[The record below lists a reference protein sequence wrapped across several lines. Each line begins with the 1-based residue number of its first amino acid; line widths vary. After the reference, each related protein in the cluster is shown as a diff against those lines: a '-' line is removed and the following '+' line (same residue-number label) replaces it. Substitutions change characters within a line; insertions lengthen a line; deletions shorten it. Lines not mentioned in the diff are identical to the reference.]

1 MVKVELKDG
10 SKLEVELGMSIL
22 DIAKKISE
30 GLARNAM
37 AGKVDGEVKDLR
49 YPIEKDCKLE
59 ILTFDDEDGKK
70 AYWHTTAHIMAQAVK
85 RLYGESVK
93 LTIGPS
99 IENGFY
105 YDFDVEKPISE
116 NDFEKIEEEMK
127 KIIKEDLPLER
138 YTLSRTEAIEFMK
151 ELDEPYKV
159 ELIEELP
166 EGEEISFYKQG
177 DFTDLCAG
185 PHLMST
191 GKIKAIKLLSTS
203 GAYWRGNENNKM
215 LQRIYGIS
223 FPKTSQ
229 VEEYLQM
236 LEEAKQRDHRKI
248 GKELELFMTHPLVG
262 SGLPMYLPNGAV
274 VRKLLER
281 YIQDKETAMG
291 YQHVYTP
298 SLANV
303 DLYKTS
309 GHWDHYK
316 EDMFPVMKI
325 DTEELVLRPMNC
337 PHHMLVYKN
346 KIHSY
351 RDLPIRIGELAHD
364 FRFEDSGSVCG
375 LERVREMCQNDA
387 HLFVRPDQIKEE
399 VARVVQLIL
408 AVYKNFGFKDYRFR
422 LSLRDKNDKHKYFDD
437 DEMWEKA
444 ESQLREILVELG
456 LDFYEA
462 EGEAAFYGPKL
473 DVQLKSAVGHDVT
486 VSTCQLDFL
495 LPERFELEYI
505 GQDGEKHRP
514 VVIHRAILGT
524 FDRFM
529 CFLIEETKGAF
540 PLWLAPTQVKVLT
553 ISDKQIDYAKKVEEV
568 LQEKCI
574 RVSVDDRSE
583 KIGYKIRE
591 AQLQKVPYMLVIG
604 DKEIEANA
612 VGVRSRTDGD
622 IGQMKLD
629 EFVDKIVDEVKNYK

>member
-281 YIQDKETAMG
+281 YIQDKETAM
-291 YQHVYTP
+291 
-298 SLANV
+298 
-303 DLYKTS
+303 
-309 GHWDHYK
+309 
-316 EDMFPVMKI
+316 
-325 DTEELVLRPMNC
+325 
-337 PHHMLVYKN
+337 
-346 KIHSY
+346 
-351 RDLPIRIGELAHD
+351 
-364 FRFEDSGSVCG
+364 
-375 LERVREMCQNDA
+375 
-387 HLFVRPDQIKEE
+387 
-399 VARVVQLIL
+399 
-408 AVYKNFGFKDYRFR
+408 
-422 LSLRDKNDKHKYFDD
+422 
-437 DEMWEKA
+437 
-444 ESQLREILVELG
+444 
-456 LDFYEA
+456 
-462 EGEAAFYGPKL
+462 
-473 DVQLKSAVGHDVT
+473 
-486 VSTCQLDFL
+486 
-495 LPERFELEYI
+495 
-505 GQDGEKHRP
+505 
-514 VVIHRAILGT
+514 
-524 FDRFM
+524 
-529 CFLIEETKGAF
+529 
-540 PLWLAPTQVKVLT
+540 
-553 ISDKQIDYAKKVEEV
+553 
-568 LQEKCI
+568 
-574 RVSVDDRSE
+574 
-583 KIGYKIRE
+583 
-591 AQLQKVPYMLVIG
+591 
-604 DKEIEANA
+604 
-612 VGVRSRTDGD
+612 
-622 IGQMKLD
+622 
-629 EFVDKIVDEVKNYK
+629 